1 MLGLMLAPVRPY
13 IESSSP
19 RRLPGLESL
28 ARNRTAAAAA
38 AAALATLHVR
48 VGRKPHAQTA
58 PGLFVR
64 AARFLASAR
73 PGAG

>member
-1 MLGLMLAPVRPY
+1 MLRLMLAPVRPY

-28 ARNRTAAAAA
+28 ARNRTAAAAV
-38 AAALATLHVR
+38 ALGTLHVR

-58 PGLFVR
+58 PDLFVR
-64 AARFLASAR
+64 AARFLTCAAT
-73 PGAG
+73 GGG